1 MQPNTNIFI
10 FHLFLLHFQ
19 VYANLDIATAKATK
33 EEQSRAKHHLLD
45 VATPSEPFTVVHF
58 RNKALPIV
66 SFSRIE
72 SANSQF
78 WFYISHVTL

>member
-1 MQPNTNIFI
+1 MKTFSMIHFNFFPFY
-10 FHLFLLHFQ
+10 FQ

-45 VATPSEPFTVVHF
+45 VAMPAEPFTVVDF

-66 SFSRIE
+66 SFLNIRI
-72 SANSQF
+72 
-78 WFYISHVTL
+78 